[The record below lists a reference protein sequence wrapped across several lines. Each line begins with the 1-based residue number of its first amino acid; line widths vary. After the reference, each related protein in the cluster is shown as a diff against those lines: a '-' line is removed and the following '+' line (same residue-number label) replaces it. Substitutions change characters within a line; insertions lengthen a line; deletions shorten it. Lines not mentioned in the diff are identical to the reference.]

1 MLQGTLA
8 LSAGRG
14 GARQLS
20 FQSTLDSFM
29 RSRLE
34 ELRGS
39 APSLAADD
47 GSACGAR
54 RRLIVDVYDVL
65 RSSDSSCP
73 GGLSSQAIAVKIIES
88 DARGLAA
95 SSRGSVAVEQLEPW
109 VDAALRALEE
119 TGFTYRTGIRD
130 ERFLAS
136 ISDKRL
142 DEKDLDDLLRAAYS
156 SSNLWIIAAQGEVH
170 SESLRQGRASRHQ
183 DGAEEDIREDNI
195 NGATVSDLGSI
206 HRAGA
211 VVEKRRRTAIGA
223 LTQLYTTTHEIR
235 TKHET
240 AAAPRACPWNWKG
253 GRSLHEYVGVGRE
266 CTGRLS
272 AGAAHRMWS
281 AALLRT
287 SKVGLGVRV
296 REVYG
301 CG

>member
-1 MLQGTLA
+1 MLS
-8 LSAGRG
+8 SAGRG

-54 RRLIVDVYDVL
+54 RRLIVDVYNAL

-109 VDAALRALEE
+109 VEAALRALEE
-119 TGFTYRTGIRD
+119 TGFTYRAGIRD
-130 ERFLAS
+130 EHFLAS

-142 DEKDLDDLLRAAYS
+142 DDKDVDDLLRAAFS
-156 SSNLWIIAAQGEVH
+156 SSSLWIIAAQAEVH
-170 SESLRQGRASRHQ
+170 SESLRQDRASRHQ
-183 DGAEEDIREDNI
+183 HGAGEDRREDNM
-195 NGATVSDLGSI
+195 NGATVS
-206 HRAGA
+206 GA

-235 TKHET
+235 TKHEA

-287 SKVGLGVRV
+287 SKVGVGLRV
-296 REVYG
+296 CEMYG